1 MLVDKG
7 WKKGSY
13 KDRFLVSHGGTKHT
27 LLCCKGVWV
36 KCIDWILVNVGCC
49 NRDIHFFLCNG
60 VRFLIFRKC
69 CKGVWVKCIDWTLV
83 NGETSS
89 QGEHQLADNVALF
102 PESPHSQ
109 PDFHCKN
116 SFRFVPERLFDQNS
130 VGCHH
135 LDRRGPSRKVR
146 IGYLISVGR

>member
-1 MLVDKG
+1 ME
-7 WKKGSY
+7 KGSY
-13 KDRFLVSHGGTKHT
+13 KDRFLVSHGGTKQT
-27 LLCCKGVWV
+27 LL
-36 KCIDWILVNVGCC
+36 
-49 NRDIHFFLCNG
+49 
-60 VRFLIFRKC
+60 C

-135 LDRRGPSRKVR
+135 LDRRGPPRQSLVK
-146 IGYLISVGR
+146 LP